1 MEALRDAHSV
11 VEGQLAS
18 DGVDL
23 HFCPAKTAAAAGLAK
38 RRCSSCML
46 KRVEMG
52 RSNE

>member
-23 HFCPAKTAAAAGLAK
+23 HFWPARIAATAGLAT
-38 RRCSSCML
+38 RRCSSCMIEREEL
-46 KRVEMG
+46 ER
-52 RSNE
+52 